1 MSDPYASIADT
12 IEDDPYGEI
21 AVAAPAQR
29 PSGRKSRAA
38 TGTPGRKRGY
48 LDDVNSAFEQAADWA
63 TLGLFGNYRAAVD
76 TAGARA
82 GAPGYL
88 KNPEADFLET
98 KQAGRDRVE
107 DFNRRRPVSGV
118 ISKTV
123 GGVAPALVSFGT
135 SNAVNAAR
143 AGTPAAEAAMVP
155 VTERAAVAYEMG
167 KKPLGFAARRAR
179 DAVLGAEYG
188 GIVGANE
195 AVGKPDFDTMR
206 QDVGTAA
213 LTGAIAGPVFGT
225 AVEGVVRAAPKY
237 GPYLADESGTVSFG
251 EFDRAPVA
259 KPTSRDTVARE
270 NLKLAKESNVTPK
283 EMMETTRAYEE
294 AGTKPLFAELLK
306 RRGLQRGRNLANM
319 PGQTPDHA
327 EQVIKEQHGEQVGL
341 LRKATTD
348 AVAGEKRVLP
358 RTKMAESIE
367 KTRVRVGKQYDP
379 LFEKAGTTINPEAQP
394 DIAAALQRIPDS
406 VMDDAI
412 AAMEQRSTWR
422 GADPKNISEPRK
434 LWYIKKHLDNVIA
447 KMEKNEDTMLPDVI
461 ATQKM
466 LIDGLEKG
474 LPGYKGLNAQYSE
487 VKNASEA
494 LKWGQDIMLQGR
506 AAESPEEVATAFNAM
521 SKREQA
527 AAKSGFTADLLRMI
541 EEGAGAPDAPRN
553 AAAFM
558 RGSGPAKA
566 RAILKGEA
574 EPYLRKIATLSQGY
588 RNRSFMRPGSGSN
601 TYASQAEGEEMF
613 LQHPPTKQ
621 GITRMVDEAV
631 GDAWTRVTTPIRRG
645 LRDKQ
650 GKQLF
655 TTMSSEDV
663 KPIAQALDQEYGRRR
678 YYDRYSRGAGG
689 VAGQGGYLRE
699 DRQ

>member
-1 MSDPYASIADT
+1 MSDPYASIAET
-12 IEDDPYGEI
+12 IEDDPYGAI
-21 AVAAPAQR
+21 AVATPPSA
-29 PSGRKSRAA
+29 SGRKSRAA

-48 LDDVNSAFEQAADWA
+48 LDDINSAFEQAADWA

-76 TAGARA
+76 TAGARL

-88 KNPEADFLET
+88 KDPEADFLET

-188 GIVGANE
+188 AIVGANE

-213 LTGAIAGPVFGT
+213 LTGAIAGPVFGA

-237 GPYLADESGTVSFG
+237 GPYLADESGSVSFG

-319 PGQTPDHA
+319 PGQTPDLA

-341 LRKATTD
+341 LRRATTD
-348 AVAGEKRVLP
+348 AVSGERRVLP

-367 KTRVRVGKQYDP
+367 KTRMRVGKRYDP
-379 LFEKAGTTINPEAQP
+379 LFEKAGTTINSEAQP

-412 AAMEQRSTWR
+412 SAMEQRSTWR

-474 LPGYKGLNAQYSE
+474 IPGYKALNAQYSE

-494 LKWGQDIMLQGR
+494 LKWGQGIMGQGR
-506 AAESPEEVATAFNAM
+506 AAESPEEIATAFNAM

-527 AAKSGFTADLLRMI
+527 AAKSGFTADLLRLI

-601 TYASQAEGEEMF
+601 TAASVAESEEMF

-621 GITRMVDEAV
+621 GITRIVDEAV

-663 KPIAQALDQEYGRRR
+663 KPIAQALDKEYGRRR

-689 VAGQGGYLRE
+689 VGGQGGYLRE